1 MILPTFSLILIFGM
15 MLPSASSMAASLYTP
30 PNTGSL
36 RAVMS
41 RSPTPKL
48 STCAPWRSSPAIR
61 RSSSALD
68 TVILQSGQPAS
79 SSILRAF
86 FVR

>member
-1 MILPTFSLILIFGM
+1 M
-15 MLPSASSMAASLYTP
+15 MLPFSSSMAASLYTP

-36 RAVMS
+36 LAVMS

-48 STCAPWRSSPAIR
+48 SICAPC
-61 RSSSALD
+61 RSSSWMRYSSSEFD
-68 TVILQSGQPAS
+68 TVILQSVQPAS